1 MNISEACSICFK
13 KEIKV
18 YPVKVG
24 ATWRITWRIEVKTG
38 NNKPIRYE
46 KPLKQGFD
54 TNNAMSKTYIFLAKK
69 IIKEQI

>member
-1 MNISEACSICFK
+1 MNIGEACSICFK

-24 ATWRITWRIEVKTG
+24 ATWRIEVKEG

-46 KPLKQGFD
+46 KPLKEGFD
-54 TNNAMSKTYIFLAKK
+54 TSNAMSKTYIFLAKK
-69 IIKEQI
+69 IIKQKI

>member
-1 MNISEACSICFK
+1 MGISEACSICFK

-24 ATWRITWRIEVKTG
+24 ATWRIEVKTG

-46 KPLKQGFD
+46 KPLKQGLD
-54 TNNAMSKTYIFLAKK
+54 TNNALSKTYIFLANK
-69 IIKEQI
+69 IIKQENNIM

>member
-1 MNISEACSICFK
+1 MTIGEACSICFK

-24 ATWRITWRIEVKTG
+24 ATWRIEVKTG

-46 KPLKQGFD
+46 KPLKEGFD
-54 TNNAMSKTYIFLAKK
+54 TSNAMSKTYIFLAKK
-69 IIKEQI
+69 IIKQKI